1 MCCNN
6 GCGGGG
12 NCCWI
17 IILLIIIWCCCGSG
31 GWGGCNNG
39 CGCNSGCGCLVLCPV
54 PLRARGFF
62 YIGLD
67 FAADFS
73 KIEDSLSSA
82 FRPFAASH
90 VYCGQVLW
98 RSHLQT
104 HS

>member
-17 IILLIIIWCCCGSG
+17 IILLICFWSGGGSG
-31 GWGGCNNG
+31 GGGGCYIG
-39 CGCNSGCGCLVLCPV
+39 CGGNCCGVCYVQCALA
-54 PLRARGFF
+54 LRARGFF

>member
-1 MCCNN
+1 
-6 GCGGGG
+6 
-12 NCCWI
+12 
-17 IILLIIIWCCCGSG
+17 
-31 GWGGCNNG
+31 
-39 CGCNSGCGCLVLCPV
+39 V
-54 PLRARGFF
+54 PIGARGFF